1 MKKISL
7 LFTLLLAFSASSL
20 AQTNVPVPMDPEI
33 SEWYDYKPYQW
44 PDGHF
49 TVASAWLFMET
60 YGTDIMGNQVATDYS
75 FELDSCFNDELL
87 YTILDKDK
95 FSYSIYTDFD
105 ELFVFDPEEYPEFD
119 EPTTNIYPYL
129 LLYDDFNDK
138 DTYHSTENIEYWG
151 PHFPNRTFRDGD
163 FGDEIKKFPEWRIG
177 IQTHYTVDGV
187 TTSSNIVYLEL
198 CDKPVSLLGDVDDNG
213 VVEISDVTALI
224 DYLLAG
230 IPVNKFNADVSN
242 DNILDISDLTE
253 LIDMILLGNV

>member
-1 MKKISL
+1 MR
-7 LFTLLLAFSASSL
+7 
-20 AQTNVPVPMDPEI
+20 
-33 SEWYDYKPYQW
+33 
-44 PDGHF
+44 G
-49 TVASAWLFMET
+49 
-60 YGTDIMGNQVATDYS
+60 G
-75 FELDSCFNDELL
+75 
-87 YTILDKDK
+87 
-95 FSYSIYTDFD
+95 
-105 ELFVFDPEEYPEFD
+105 
-119 EPTTNIYPYL
+119 
-129 LLYDDFNDK
+129 
-138 DTYHSTENIEYWG
+138 
-151 PHFPNRTFRDGD
+151 HFPNRTFRDGD